1 MLKWYK
7 KLLLTDLENMHSKD
21 RIDNNGYDYVDL
33 GLPSGTL
40 WAKMNVGA
48 NKPTD
53 YGLYFQWGDTIG
65 YTADQVGTGDRQKKY
80 ASDRSDCK
88 WYSGGA
94 FIKYIHPGESLHLED
109 DGANVNM
116 GGDWHIPTPTQ
127 IKELIVNTTSVWTTL
142 DDVNGILF
150 TSKKD
155 ITKSIFIP
163 ASGSALNGLI
173 QDIGSEGNVW
183 SSMLDEDCTNGSQHL
198 YFYEEDT
205 YIGYC
210 SRIYGLPIRGVI
222 G

>member
-1 MLKWYK
+1 MDKGI
-7 KLLLTDLENMHSKD
+7 NH
-21 RIDNNGYDYVDL
+21 NGFDYVDL

-40 WAKMNVGA
+40 WAAMNVGA
-48 NKPTD
+48 LCPSD
-53 YGLYFQWGDTIG
+53 FGLYFQWSDTSG
-65 YTADQVGTGDRQKKY
+65 YTTDQVGTTKQFNWNSYKFNPSGDGKTLTKY
-80 ASDRSDCK
+80 
-88 WYSGGA
+88 YTIGA
-94 FIKYIHPGESLHLED
+94 TLELAD
-109 DGANVNM
+109 DAAHVNM

-142 DDVNGILF
+142 DGVNGILF

-155 ITKSIFIP
+155 RTKSIFIP
-163 ASGSALNGLI
+163 ASGSALNGLV

-210 SRIYGLPIRGVI
+210 SRNYGLPIRGVI